1 MKLLVISVMSVFL
14 IACGKNG
21 ELSNTKQDST
31 VNKEAQTMKL
41 SKKEA
46 IDKETTQSYEVQ
58 ESKTPAPLYDTG
70 MKPTNSK

>member
-41 SKKEA
+41 SKKET
-46 IDKETTQSYEVQ
+46 IDKEQSYEVQ
-58 ESKTPAPLYDTG
+58 ANKTSAPLYDTG